1 MDLFAALDHLW
12 EELAAHRSQPTLRR
26 WSGPEPVMG
35 CFDHLDQLVEVAQ
48 AGTTD
53 WRRDMSL
60 AALSRLARTD
70 QTAQLT
76 ALRIMR
82 PGLIRLDRVYGHDL
96 DWDDAHADL
105 VARALHVFVH
115 SGSRPGAVLMR
126 LRNDLGRQRARRRS
140 LQAALGERVHAETEL
155 LVPPSSTARA
165 EVVELLQSAI
175 DRGHITRRDAQII
188 VMTRLGGTG
197 TESAAAAI
205 GIHAATLRR
214 ARNRAETALAAFA
227 RGELREEVA

>member
-1 MDLFAALDHLW
+1 MRRFADLD
-12 EELAAHRSQPTLRR
+12 
-26 WSGPEPVMG
+26 
-35 CFDHLDQLVEVAQ
+35 DLVEVAQ
-48 AGTTD
+48 DAVTD
-53 WRRDMSL
+53 PRRDAAL

-82 PGLIRLDRVYGHDL
+82 PGLIRLERVYGHDL
-96 DWDDAHADL
+96 DWDNAQADL
-105 VARALHVFVH
+105 VARALDVFLR

-126 LRNDLGRQRARRRS
+126 LRNDLGRQRVRRRS
-140 LQAALGERVHAETEL
+140 LQDTLGQRVDAETEVL
-155 LVPPSSTARA
+155 GPPSSMARV

-175 DRGHITRRDAQII
+175 DRGHITRRDARII

-214 ARNRAETALAAFA
+214 ARNRAERALTAFA
-227 RGELREEVA
+227 RTERREEVA